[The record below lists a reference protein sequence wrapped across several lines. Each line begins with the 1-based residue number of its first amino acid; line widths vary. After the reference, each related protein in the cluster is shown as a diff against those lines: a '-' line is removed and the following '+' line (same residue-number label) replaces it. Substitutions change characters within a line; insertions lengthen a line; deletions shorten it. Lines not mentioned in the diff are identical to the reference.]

1 MNCGPRRNVE
11 FAMWAI
17 EDALTPLEWRK
28 TFMIVQQTKK
38 QVKKRLAAE
47 EQDLKVDLNTGIDA
61 DALLRTP
68 IER

>member
-1 MNCGPRRNVE
+1 
-11 FAMWAI
+11 MWAI